1 MTKAKELSELASAAT
16 VTSGNVALS
25 GGLDVDGVTDLDV
38 VDIDGAVNMATTALV
53 TGVLTTTAATV
64 HTNGITMPDSAKAI
78 FGAGSDLQIYHDSS
92 NSYIQDTGTGN
103 LHIRASSG
111 IYLQGANAENGVTF
125 FENGA
130 VTLYH
135 NNAAKLATTATGID
149 ISGTAIVDR
158 IQSANDSSD
167 PWLKGTNSG
176 GTETSYITKAG
187 GAAFAGFIVAGA
199 TSQISTGQA
208 NIFQAGE
215 GGNFF
220 HIQRNEVQDV
230 LEINTKTNTATTRTH
245 FGFNNSNGTVGTI
258 QTSGSGTAY
267 NTSSDYR
274 LKENV
279 DYDWDAT
286 TRLKQ
291 LKPARFNFIADAN
304 KTVDGFLAHEAQAIV
319 PEAVS
324 GDKDAMMDQEYE
336 VTPAVLDENGT
347 ETTAAVMGTRSVP
360 DYQGID
366 QSKIVPLLVKTI
378 QELEARIT
386 ALEG

>member
-176 GTETSYITKAG
+176 GTETSYIKKDGTGYFGGGVAIGGTGTANTLEDYEEGAVSLALTGANGNPSTAVAITGTYVKIG
-187 GAAFAGFIVAGA
+187 RSVNVRVLNTSFNNTGAAGPIALTGFPFASAGAYGIGSIGETNDMMTFTNSPFIV
-199 TSQISTGQA
+199 
-208 NIFQAGE
+208 
-215 GGNFF
+215 
-220 HIQRNEVQDV
+220 
-230 LEINTKTNTATTRTH
+230 
-245 FGFNNSNGTVGTI
+245 
-258 QTSGSGTAY
+258 
-267 NTSSDYR
+267 
-274 LKENV
+274 
-279 DYDWDAT
+279 
-286 TRLKQ
+286 
-291 LKPARFNFIADAN
+291 
-304 KTVDGFLAHEAQAIV
+304 
-319 PEAVS
+319 VS
-324 GDKDAMMDQEYE
+324 GDAGYIYQNISEANSVAVNHHVDAACSFIMNVIYE
-336 VTPAVLDENGT
+336 TN
-347 ETTAAVMGTRSVP
+347 S
-360 DYQGID
+360 
-366 QSKIVPLLVKTI
+366 
-378 QELEARIT
+378 
-386 ALEG
+386 